1 MTTLNQESNLPNG
14 PAAAALLAGGIGS
27 VVMGFVTLLVEYNT
41 KGPFATAMTWTKP
54 VGPLSGKS
62 SLAII
67 AFFVSWAILHYVW
80 KDKETNFNQ
89 IATIALVLLIIGLIL
104 TFPPVWPLLGA

>member
-1 MTTLNQESNLPNG
+1 MATMAKETNLPNG

-27 VVMGFVTLLVEYNT
+27 AVMGVLTLLVEYNT

-62 SLAII
+62 GLAII
-67 AFFVSWAILHYVW
+67 AFLVSWAVLHFLW

-89 IATIALVLLIIGLIL
+89 IAMIALILLVIGLVL
-104 TFPPVWPLLGA
+104 TFPLVWPLLGA

>member
-1 MTTLNQESNLPNG
+1 MATKTNEINKPNG
-14 PAAAALLAGGIGS
+14 PAAGALLAAGVGS
-27 VVMGFVTLLVEYNT
+27 AVMGLVTLLVEFNT
-41 KGPFATAMTWTKP
+41 KGPFATAMTWSKP

-62 SLAII
+62 SVAII
-67 AFFVSWAILHYVW
+67 AFFASWVVLHMMW

-89 IATIALVLLIIGLIL
+89 IAMIALILLVIGLIL